1 MTRRDEG
8 QLLLASSS
16 VGVPLNHVGT
26 DISKQRQ
33 ILTGKGLILTLF
45 IALGIF
51 GVSTGAA
58 RYLFPRA
65 SQSRLPV
72 DQQTGFTVRYNPLE
86 DDRSPTTAICTGDV
100 SKPVLDGADFVAY
113 FSLDPDSAGVYG
125 TEDYVATY
133 NGYSFWF
140 ISEENKALF
149 EQEPLNYIP
158 AWGGFCSWGISRE
171 DWWTAETLGPDTD
184 PNYWVIT
191 DDGVLHFFR
200 SALPKKKFMGKVP
213 GVWGDIPGNIRA
225 GNDRWISWWGK
236 AEPGTYRGPFN
247 TACFCSADTCLDA

>member
-149 EQEPLNYIP
+149 EVRAINSANCTRSGVQGLS
-158 AWGGFCSWGISRE
+158 GLISLIFYFSIFRWIFI
-171 DWWTAETLGPDTD
+171 DFVT
-184 PNYWVIT
+184 V
-191 DDGVLHFFR
+191 FR
-200 SALPKKKFMGKVP
+200 SWINLYRLVYVMRTCMY
-213 GVWGDIPGNIRA
+213 VWSHIQQEYGSTG
-225 GNDRWISWWGK
+225 
-236 AEPGTYRGPFN
+236 
-247 TACFCSADTCLDA
+247 